1 VPDLNREVQDLSLEV
16 VDLKQEVPDLRSGGI
31 PHPNLT
37 PGLVQS
43 RAVNWS
49 VIRSVVAAHVR
60 AAEGSLCTDGQ
71 RIARRSSVTDF
82 TGHLS
87 RRLFTADTRPD
98 ALRRLHHAAVTSPA
112 DVIARCDLYRTD
124 GKLGAAMFSVPIVCL
139 NERPTEDYLTV
150 TVAAAV
156 RPLSQSILGY
166 FHTYPAR
173 CCAALVKT
181 QETFLPAQQRA
192 AARSNAQRSVGL
204 YVNGPLGFTVISVA
218 FRFLIALSELPGVIL
233 FCSVSS
239 SFCSGLRFSDFNDF
253 NDDNSSVLDLGH

>member
-1 VPDLNREVQDLSLEV
+1 MPDLNCEVQDLSLEV

-31 PHPNLT
+31 SHPNLT
-37 PGLVQS
+37 TGLVQS
-43 RAVNWS
+43 RAVKWS

-156 RPLSQSILGY
+156 RPL
-166 FHTYPAR
+166 
-173 CCAALVKT
+173 
-181 QETFLPAQQRA
+181 
-192 AARSNAQRSVGL
+192 
-204 YVNGPLGFTVISVA
+204 
-218 FRFLIALSELPGVIL
+218 
-233 FCSVSS
+233 
-239 SFCSGLRFSDFNDF
+239 
-253 NDDNSSVLDLGH
+253 